1 VPTAVSDLIQ
11 DVVKPGSDGSEKKKN
26 LAGSILNL
34 IRAVEKQR
42 K

>member
-1 VPTAVSDLIQ
+1 VPTAISDLIQ
-11 DVVKPGSDGSEKKKN
+11 DVVKPGSDSQDKKKN